1 MTGTTTGTSTGTS
14 TGTTTDEVP
23 LRVVLAKLGLD
34 GHDRG
39 IKIVARLLRDA
50 GMEVIHLGLRQ
61 TTDTI
66 VRAAEEEDADV
77 IGISMHNAGHM
88 TLAPR
93 MIAAIR
99 DAGLDTPLVLGGII
113 PAADIPE
120 LHHQGVAGILGPGAS
135 ADDVVNTIRAAAAG
149 RNPR

>member
-1 MTGTTTGTSTGTS
+1 VTDAAS
-14 TGTTTDEVP
+14 DEVP
-23 LRVVLAKLGLD
+23 IRVVLAKLGLD

-39 IKIVARLLRDA
+39 IKVVARLLRDA

-66 VRAAEEEDADV
+66 VRVAAEEDADV
-77 IGISMHNAGHM
+77 IGLSMHNAGHM

-93 MIAAIR
+93 MIAAIH

-120 LHHQGVAGILGPGAS
+120 LERQGVAGILGPGAS
-135 ADDVVNTIRAAAAG
+135 ADKVVGTVRAAAAS
-149 RNPR
+149 RR